1 MTCRRRD
8 ESSSL
13 LLQVNEPFNDSP
25 QLFPTSQSSCKDF
38 IWARPYWE
46 HPQLDAGGYYY
57 VLHLYQVVI
66 VTLNYGKSVEVRET
80 RMT

>member
-1 MTCRRRD
+1 MRAHLYFYKLM
-8 ESSSL
+8 SL
-13 LLQVNEPFNDSP
+13 FKTHLSCSQAARVHAKS
-25 QLFPTSQSSCKDF
+25 LFGQDPIGNTHNLMQGA
-38 IWARPYWE
+38 IN
-46 HPQLDAGGYYY
+46 YY